1 MDAAQGGDIQTVLDE
16 VTKDKHGVTVIPPSL
31 DLGVIDL
38 SQSSS
43 GDAVFNIGI
52 SVGGVPI
59 DLVEAKLSPKPS
71 SGASSSP

>member
-1 MDAAQGGDIQTVLDE
+1 MHAGQGGDIQTVLDE
-16 VTKDKHGVTVIPPSL
+16 ITKDKHGVTVIPPSL
-31 DLGVIDL
+31 DFGVIAL

-71 SGASSSP
+71 GRASSSP